1 MVSTVTPLKP
11 AAATVHYFEV
21 DGYYAKND
29 PEHRKASRWHGE
41 AAALLGLHGPVNP
54 KRFEA
59 VLAGYVP
66 GTELRLGRLRDG
78 EHQHRPGVDV
88 TLSAPKSVSLEALV
102 YAPPKTGARVLRAH
116 DEAVR
121 ATLDFIEAELLQT
134 RSYDRQTGRRPRV
147 RADGMVAATFRHLAS
162 RNLDPQLHTH
172 AVIANMT
179 RGPDGDWRS
188 AEFTAVQRSKLLIGA
203 YYRNELRTRLEKI
216 GYATV
221 PTLVGRMPGFE
232 IAGYQRPM
240 LDAFSTRR
248 RELLDYMQERGWE
261 NNPARA
267 QQAALYTRRRKA
279 EPERQILLGTWQE
292 RARELGPARD
302 RDIARGRNGV
312 SASAFSR
319 SEARAPP
326 SALSVV
332 RRAVE
337 HLEERRTVFSAN
349 DLRAW
354 ALAHGGGR
362 YSLEALDA
370 GIAQLRRD
378 GHLIEATARRADLA
392 FVTDRARNAERDILA
407 GMRAGLGG
415 GRKLAPEAA
424 VEARLEEAGL
434 NPGQRDAASA
444 ILLSPHRTV
453 GVQGHAGSGK
463 TTMLRA
469 VAALAEERQIIGLA
483 PSASAVHVLAGEGDI
498 PARTLQGF
506 LARYR
511 DVGDGIAPPV
521 KMEEARKALGGAV
534 LILDEASMVGT
545 VQMRALTRIAEQT
558 DVARLALIGDR
569 RQLRSVEAGQ
579 PFGLLQDAG
588 MPTAIMDEVV
598 RQRDADLKAAV
609 LHMADKPR
617 LAVEELGNG
626 VLEMESDELGRTAA
640 QLWLDLHPSLR
651 SGTAILAPTH
661 EHRAEINE
669 AVRHGLEDEGVLHGP
684 ELEIERY
691 VNLQLTRSQKG
702 DVANYRPGDV
712 AVFHHD
718 VYGVK
723 ARAGD
728 ACRVLEAQDDG
739 RVLLAHP
746 DGRERRIDPAG
757 YIRYRL
763 DLYETQPIVL
773 RAGDEVR
780 WTRNDAARGLINGE
794 HAEILAIGR
803 ANVHMRTQDG
813 REIAMPRDDPQLH
826 HLDHAYSS
834 TVHAAQGLTCDRVIA
849 VLDTDRAPA
858 DQAMFY
864 VELTR
869 ARDNVVLLTDDRE
882 ALIEAL
888 EASPAE
894 ELSALRAIGEQ
905 FEAPEDI
912 TQQHPPP
919 QRAAVLDDATR
930 ERRRATERF
939 VDQTL
944 SAGAALIRE
953 RDEHARQAHSR
964 DAHVTL
970 ARGYDEWRKGAVQTL
985 ADCNKILEDR
995 ETFEIHLDRRPGA
1008 EDEFRGL
1015 SAQVE
1020 SDLEEDDTE
1029 IQRRRQQQE
1038 RLQRQ
1043 EQQRQEQQ
1051 EQEKREQERREQER
1065 REQERREQEK
1075 REQEKREQEKRK
1087 QETQEQSHRK
1097 GMTRG
1102 RGGIS
1107 M

>member
-1 MVSTVTPLKP
+1 MVATVTRLK
-11 AAATVHYFEV
+11 AAARTVHYFEV
-21 DGYYAKND
+21 DGYYARND

-41 AAALLGLHGPVNP
+41 AADLLGLHGRVNP
-54 KRFEA
+54 RRFEA

-88 TLSAPKSVSLEALV
+88 TFSAPKSVSLEALV
-102 YAPPKTGARVLRAH
+102 YARPKTRARVVQAH
-116 DEAVR
+116 DEAVH
-121 ATLDFIEAELLQT
+121 ATLGFIEAELLQT
-134 RSYDRQTGRRPRV
+134 RSYDPQTGRRPRV

-179 RGPDGDWRS
+179 RGRDETWRS
-188 AEFTAVQRSKLLIGA
+188 AEFTSVERSKLLIGA

-248 RELLDYMQERGWE
+248 RELLDYMADRGWE
-261 NNPARA
+261 NTPART

-279 EPERQILLGTWQE
+279 EPERQVLHETWQE

-312 SASAFSR
+312 SASAFSQ

-362 YSLEALDA
+362 HPLEVLDA

-378 GHLIEATARRADLA
+378 GHLIEVTARRADLA
-392 FVTDRARNAERDILA
+392 FVTDRALNAERDILA
-407 GMRAGLGG
+407 GMRAGLDHGQS
-415 GRKLAPEAA
+415 LAPKAA
-424 VEARLEEAGL
+424 VEARLEQAGL
-434 NPGQRDAASA
+434 NQGQRDAART

-469 VAALAEERQIIGLA
+469 VRDLAGERQIVGLA
-483 PSASAVHVLAGEGDI
+483 PSAGAVLVLAGEADI

-511 DVGDGIAPPV
+511 DVGDGIALPE
-521 KMEEARKALGGAV
+521 KMQQARKALGGTM

-558 DVARLALIGDR
+558 DVARLALVGDR
-569 RQLRSVEAGQ
+569 KQLRAVEAGQ

-588 MPTAIMDEVV
+588 MPMAKMDEVV
-598 RQRDADLKAAV
+598 RQRDAGLRQAV
-609 LHMADKPR
+609 LHMVADEPR
-617 LAVEELGNG
+617 LAVEELGSG
-626 VLEMESDELGRTAA
+626 VLETESDELGRMAA
-640 QLWLDLHPSLR
+640 QLWLELDPSLR
-651 SGTAILAPTH
+651 AGTAILAPTH
-661 EHRAEINE
+661 ELRAEINQ

-691 VNLQLTRSQKG
+691 VNLHLTRSQKG
-702 DVANYRPGDV
+702 DVANYRPDDV

-739 RVLLAHP
+739 RVVLAHP

-763 DLYETQPIVL
+763 DLYETRSMVL
-773 RAGDEVR
+773 RAGDQVR
-780 WTRNDAARGLINGE
+780 WTRNDAARGLINGK
-794 HAEILAIGR
+794 HAEVLSIGPV
-803 ANVHMRTQDG
+803 NVRIKTEDG
-813 REIAMPRDDPQLH
+813 REIAMRRNDPQLH

-849 VLDTDRAPA
+849 VLDTDRGAPA

-888 EASPAE
+888 ETSPAE

-905 FEAPEDI
+905 FEAPEQI
-912 TQQHPPP
+912 VQQHLPP
-919 QRAAVLDDATR
+919 RASVLDDATR
-930 ERRRATERF
+930 ERRKAAERF

-953 RDEHARQAHSR
+953 RDERARETHTHG
-964 DAHVTL
+964 AHVTL
-970 ARGYDEWRKGAVQTL
+970 APGYDEWREGAVRTL
-985 ADCNKILEDR
+985 ADCGKILEER
-995 ETFEIHLDRRPGA
+995 ETFEIHLDRHPGA
-1008 EDEFRGL
+1008 EDEFRSL
-1015 SAQVE
+1015 SARIE
-1020 SDLEEDDTE
+1020 SDLQDDDAE

-1038 RLQRQ
+1038 R
-1043 EQQRQEQQ
+1043 QQRQEQQ
-1051 EQEKREQERREQER
+1051 KQEQQKQEQQKQEQQKQEQQKQEQQEEEQRKQERRQ
-1065 REQERREQEK
+1065 
-1075 REQEKREQEKRK
+1075 
-1087 QETQEQSHRK
+1087 T
-1097 GMTRG
+1097 MTRD
-1102 RGGIS
+1102 RGGLS